1 MNKNLRKILV
11 QGKAEKDVKPDI
23 AYVNIGVLTSNK
35 NAEEAQREN
44 RLISNRVIS
53 ALLQL
58 GLNQDDIETTSYT
71 VFPRY
76 KDFQQGGELI
86 AYEVRHLFK
95 LTVRDIQQVG
105 TIYDVAFQN
114 EANIAESITYDVSNY
129 NVIYR
134 NVLQRAVQDAYK
146 KASAIASTIQVPLY
160 NVPFKVEETSQPIF
174 FGAKTMAFSAQE
186 LAPTPIQPQDITIT
200 ATVNVEYLY

>member
-1 MNKNLRKILV
+1 MNKNIRKIVV

-23 AYVNIGVLTSNK
+23 AYVTIGVMTSSK
-35 NAEEAQREN
+35 NAEEAQQEN
-44 RLISNRVIS
+44 RVRANQMIA
-53 ALLQL
+53 ALLEL
-58 GLNQDDIETTSYT
+58 GMDQTDIESTSYT

-95 LTVRDIQQVG
+95 ITVRNIMQVG

-114 EANIAESITYDVSNY
+114 GANIAESITYDVSNF
-129 NVIYR
+129 NTLYR

-146 KASAIASTIQVPLY
+146 KASAIASTIQVPLHP
-160 NVPFKVEETSQPIF
+160 VPYKVEEASQPIF
-174 FGAKTMAFSAQE
+174 FGAKTMAFSVQE
-186 LAPTPIQPQDITIT
+186 MAPTPIQPQDVTIT
-200 ATVNVEYLY
+200 ATVNVEYVY